1 MKFRKP
7 DRNEIELIKECI
19 THFKGHFET
28 DKFSLFADKFNKVF
42 IYNGTPANLNLSNLR
57 ALSIGLN
64 IGKLA
69 RNTFVPTREFVDLI
83 NPAARIFEI
92 ETMLEGANFMKGWD
106 IYHGTNPE
114 CDKEMYKIYIG
125 EKLNLEENTLIA
137 IKYKGMTLGV
147 GKFTTGKIINKISKR
162 EKLH

>member
-7 DRNEIELIKECI
+7 DRNEIELIKECA

-69 RNTFVPTREFVDLI
+69 QNIFVPTREFADLI
-83 NPAARIFEI
+83 EPTTHIFEI
-92 ETMLEGANFMKGWD
+92 ETKLEGANFMKGWD
-106 IYHGTNPE
+106 IYPVTNPE
-114 CDKEMYKIYIG
+114 CVQEMYKIYTKK
-125 EKLNLEENTLIA
+125 KLNFEENTLIA
-137 IKYKGMTLGV
+137 IKYKGMTLGI

>member
-7 DRNEIELIKECI
+7 NRNEIELIKECAA
-19 THFKGHFET
+19 HFKGHFET

-42 IYNGTPANLNLSNLR
+42 IYNGTPTNLNLSNLR

-69 RNTFVPTREFVDLI
+69 RNTFVPTREFADLI
-83 NPAARIFEI
+83 NPTRNIFEVENTNAI
-92 ETMLEGANFMKGWD
+92 DFMRGLD
-106 IYHGTNPE
+106 IYPDTKTESGKGE
-114 CDKEMYKIYIG
+114 YKIYT
-125 EKLNLEENTLIA
+125 EKKLNFEENALIA
-137 IKYKGMTLGV
+137 VRCEGMILGI
-147 GKFTTGKIINKISKR
+147 GIFTEGKIINKISKR